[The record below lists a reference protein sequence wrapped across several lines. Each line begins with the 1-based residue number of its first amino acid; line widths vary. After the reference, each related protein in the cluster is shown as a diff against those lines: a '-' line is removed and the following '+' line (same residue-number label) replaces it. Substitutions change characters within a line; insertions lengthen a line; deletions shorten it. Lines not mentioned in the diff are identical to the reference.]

1 MPGKV
6 NPVMCEMAMQVS
18 AQIIGND
25 AAITFGAASGN
36 FELNTM
42 MPVIANNLL
51 LSVELL
57 ANGSRVFAERC
68 IIGIEADIDRCKA
81 NVEQSLALSTAL
93 APAIGYDKA
102 SHIAKI
108 AFDTGR
114 TIRSVASEISGIDD
128 TSLNRLLDPKRQTG
142 G

>member
-1 MPGKV
+1 
-6 NPVMCEMAMQVS
+6 
-18 AQIIGND
+18 
-25 AAITFGAASGN
+25 
-36 FELNTM
+36 NTM

-102 SHIAKI
+102 SHIAKV